1 MVAPTF
7 SFAELRNAALQE
19 ELRNLLDAAGE
30 AVEEAQVQALQKQSA
45 YGFTDCAPG
54 LQAFWI

>member
-1 MVAPTF
+1 MPLEGV
-7 SFAELRNAALQE
+7 ELRNAALQE